1 MKKTLLATLAVMTA
15 FMVSCE
21 PEESNTATVSFV
33 SPVASWNDG
42 VATVQIAVSG
52 YTGDAVSIPVVYGGT
67 AELGVDYTVSSEAFV
82 VGGANPVLEIAITPT
97 EEGASKSITMTLT
110 APSGFTIGQIPMCQV
125 DMEGFLGY
133 ASFTNATATL
143 KGSLDVEIRMYDA
156 SGSSLDLETAAT
168 IEVEVDESSTAVEGE
183 HFEFEGDET
192 GALIDAGEDSGVLT
206 VNFLKFEEGHD
217 KLVLRIKETSR
228 FSGGQNSSIEIT
240 LTGPDWDNIS
250 GKWTMNEIVTDA
262 VYFVGAGTE
271 ENTGMWGTM
280 VNVEGLPEFNAND
293 AVTIN
298 TETLKFTP
306 DFESAFSNFFIG
318 ESNMTRGE
326 EYFLRTGLYGEGQL
340 LQLITLDNVNRY
352 FTEGNVSANKTALVG
367 VQIILDENGEE
378 LLDMYIIDYEPHS
391 FLKELVEYELIT
403 GTPPMATMSGC
414 YLNMTFKRAE

>member
-42 VATVQIAVSG
+42 VVTVQIAVSG

-250 GKWTMNEIVTDA
+250 GKWTMNEIVTD
-262 VYFVGAGTE
+262 E
-271 ENTGMWGTM
+271 ESFKNDIGQWMTLTLDGFPQLNT
-280 VNVEGLPEFNAND
+280 AD
-293 AVTIN
+293 AITID
-298 TETLKFTP
+298 TQTGKFTP
-306 DFESAFSNFFIG
+306 DMQSEFKNYFIG
-318 ESNMTRGE
+318 KSNMTRGE
-326 EYFLRTGLYGEGQL
+326 EYDLRVANDIVTPPVRLQL
-340 LQLITLDNVNRY
+340 LELDNVNRY
-352 FTEGNVSANKTALVG
+352 FTEGDVSENKTALVG
-367 VQIILDENGEE
+367 VQITLDENGEE

-391 FLKELVEYELIT
+391 FLKELIDAYYIDPS
-403 GTPPMATMSGC
+403 GTPPVAATTGAFI
-414 YLNMTFKRAE
+414 NMTFKRAE

>member
-1 MKKTLLATLAVMTA
+1 
-15 FMVSCE
+15 
-21 PEESNTATVSFV
+21 
-33 SPVASWNDG
+33 
-42 VATVQIAVSG
+42 
-52 YTGDAVSIPVVYGGT
+52 
-67 AELGVDYTVSSEAFV
+67 
-82 VGGANPVLEIAITPT
+82 
-97 EEGASKSITMTLT
+97 MTLT

-228 FSGGQNSSIEIT
+228 FFGGQNSSIEIT

-262 VYFVGAGTE
+262 VYFVGDGTE

-352 FTEGNVSANKTALVG
+352 FTPDVSSENTDAIIG
-367 VQIILDENGEE
+367 VQLVKDENGND